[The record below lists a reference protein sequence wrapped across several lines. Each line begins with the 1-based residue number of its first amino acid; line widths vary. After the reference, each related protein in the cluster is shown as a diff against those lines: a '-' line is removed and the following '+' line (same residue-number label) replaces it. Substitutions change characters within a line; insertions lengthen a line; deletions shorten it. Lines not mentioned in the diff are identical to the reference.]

1 MVAPPSRSVRA
12 GISSILTD
20 LGPILVF
27 IVAFN
32 VLQRIEATKDNAVFI
47 ATGLFMIATVAAIAY
62 YKLNKGNIPPVLIV
76 TGVLVLAFGGLTILL
91 RDQTFIQLKPTI
103 VNLFYVA
110 AILGSLALRQ
120 NIWKLLFG
128 HAFDLPDRIWTIL
141 ALRWCGFFVLM
152 ALLNEYIR
160 HNFSFE
166 FWLNT
171 RPLVIFPL
179 FLMFAA
185 LNTPLVMR
193 HNREPPEPAPQPPPA
208 S

>member
-1 MVAPPSRSVRA
+1 MAAPPSRAVRA
-12 GISSILTD
+12 GIGSILTD

-32 VLQRIEATKDNAVFI
+32 VLQRIEATKDNAIFI
-47 ATGLFMIATVAAIAY
+47 ATGLFMAATVAAIAY
-62 YKLNKGNIPPVLIV
+62 YKLNKGSVPPVLII

-110 AILGSLALRQ
+110 AILGSMAFRQ

-128 HAFDLPDRIWTIL
+128 HAFDLPDRIWNIL
-141 ALRWCGFFVLM
+141 ALRWCGFFVFM

-179 FLMFAA
+179 FFLFAA
-185 LNTPLVMR
+185 LNTPLVMK
-193 HNREPPEPAPQPPPA
+193 HNREETEPTPPPA